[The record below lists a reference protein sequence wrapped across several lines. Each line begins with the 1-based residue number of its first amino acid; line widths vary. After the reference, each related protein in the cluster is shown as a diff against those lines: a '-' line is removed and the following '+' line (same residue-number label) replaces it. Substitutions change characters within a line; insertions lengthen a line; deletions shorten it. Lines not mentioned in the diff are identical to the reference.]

1 MSNGQRETKLFLIK
15 KRKISRQQN
24 QAVILNNKNIGKL
37 IISPKDLAK
46 EDISSEKQYGKQ
58 KRQQE

>member
-1 MSNGQRETKLFLIK
+1 MSNGQRDTKLFLIK

-37 IISPKDLAK
+37 INSPKDLAK
-46 EDISSEKQYGKQ
+46 EDISAEKQYGKQ